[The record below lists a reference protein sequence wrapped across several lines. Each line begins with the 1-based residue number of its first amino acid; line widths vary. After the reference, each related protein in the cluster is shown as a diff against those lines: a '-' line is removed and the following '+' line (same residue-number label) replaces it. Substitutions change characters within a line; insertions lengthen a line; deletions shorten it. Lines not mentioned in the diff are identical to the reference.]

1 MSQKVIYLLRLL
13 ICMCIAGVPTV
24 STLECY
30 ECNNP
35 TNCVSPSVIQCDQSA
50 ANRTRDELKIYFLNV
65 PDIISSN
72 YMCLR
77 TNSTQ
82 SNGRSANIHGCIYD
96 ETKACNLTLNTAGSH
111 WSKSSCFY
119 CSTDLCNSAS
129 NIADYSSAVA
139 LIITLSVA
147 SLLLTNVPGC

>member
-13 ICMCIAGVPTV
+13 ICIAGVPTV
-24 STLECY
+24 FTLECY

-50 ANRTRDELKIYFLNV
+50 ANRTRDELKLYFLNV

-82 SNGRSANIHGCIYD
+82 SNGRTANIHGCIYD

-119 CSTDLCNSAS
+119 CSTDLCNSAP

-139 LIITLSVA
+139 IITLSVA